1 MSNSIQPISPQ
12 LSSQEPRL
20 AVAGT
25 RPRQTQP
32 PATPFRDVLT
42 GGVSLLLSGAEVAT
56 HVVAG
61 PVMAAAVHGA
71 RVEATSALAGTSN
84 ASSTGGSTGS
94 TDLSSVQSIMQDGQA
109 SNMQLLALQ
118 EQIQNESQQF
128 STLSNVMRARYDT
141 AKAAVSNI
149 RA

>member
-1 MSNSIQPISPQ
+1 MSNSIQPIAPQ
-12 LSSQEPRL
+12 LSGPDSRVQVG
-20 AVAGT
+20 AT

-32 PATPFRDVLT
+32 PPAPFRDVLA

-71 RVEATSALAGTSN
+71 GVQATAAV
-84 ASSTGGSTGS
+84 AGGSTG
-94 TDLSSVQSIMQDGQA
+94 TGELPGGVQSLLQDGQA

-118 EQIQNESQQF
+118 QQIQNESQQF